1 MVDKQDL
8 PWNNAKPWVDKARN
22 KLKAKGEGR
31 KWEPTNMN
39 TKRGFQAGKGDHER
53 QSEVP
58 KEVYDLNYDLAFG
71 NITRE
76 EYDQAILNLGYKGEG
91 ND

>member
-8 PWNNAKPWVDKARN
+8 PWNDAKPWVDKARK
-22 KLKAKGEGR
+22 KLKSKGEGR

-39 TKRGFQAGKGDHER
+39 TKRGFQSGKGDQER
-53 QSEVP
+53 KSKVP

-71 NITRE
+71 KITRE
-76 EYDQAILNLGYKGEG
+76 EYEAMLKDLGL
-91 ND
+91 

>member
-8 PWNNAKPWVDKARN
+8 PWNNAKPWADKARN
-22 KLKAKGEGR
+22 KMKAKAEGR

-39 TKRGFQAGKGDHER
+39 TKHGFQAGKGDQER
-53 QSEVP
+53 KSEVP

-76 EYDQAILNLGYKGEG
+76 EFEAKLKELLKP
-91 ND
+91 

>member
-8 PWNNAKPWVDKARN
+8 PWNDAKPWVDKARKKWRES
-22 KLKAKGEGR
+22 KLEGR

-39 TKRGFQAGKGDHER
+39 TKRGFGAGKGDAQRE
-53 QSEVP
+53 SDVP

-71 NITRE
+71 IITRE
-76 EYDQAILNLGYKGEG
+76 EFEAKLKELGL
-91 ND
+91 

>member
-1 MVDKQDL
+1 MVDKKDL
-8 PWNNAKPWVDKARN
+8 PWNDAKPWADKAR
-22 KLKAKGEGR
+22 KKWRQTQHEGR

-39 TKRGFQAGKGDHER
+39 TQRGFGAGKGDAPRE
-53 QSEVP
+53 SDVP

-76 EYDQAILNLGYKGEG
+76 EFEAKLNELGL
-91 ND
+91 

>member
-22 KLKAKGEGR
+22 KFTKKNNEGR

-39 TKRGFQAGKGDHER
+39 TKRGFGAGKGDEQR
-53 QSEVP
+53 ESNVP

-71 NITRE
+71 KITRE
-76 EYDQAILNLGYKGEG
+76 EFDAKLKELGL
-91 ND
+91 

>member
-8 PWNNAKPWVDKARN
+8 PWNNAKPWLDKARKKWKES
-22 KLKAKGEGR
+22 KLDGR

-39 TKRGFQAGKGDHER
+39 TKRGFGAGKGDAQRE
-53 QSEVP
+53 SDVS

-71 NITRE
+71 KITRK
-76 EYDQAILNLGYKGEG
+76 EYEAELKKLGL
-91 ND
+91 

>member
-1 MVDKQDL
+1 MVDSQDL

-22 KLKAKGEGR
+22 KMKAKGEGR

-39 TKRGFQAGKGDHER
+39 TKRGFGAGKGDAPRE
-53 QSEVP
+53 SEVP

-71 NITRE
+71 KITRE
-76 EYDQAILNLGYKGEG
+76 EFEAMLKKLLKP
-91 ND
+91 

>member
-1 MVDKQDL
+1 MVDKKDL
-8 PWNNAKPWVDKARN
+8 PWNDAKPWADEARRKWKKTN
-22 KLKAKGEGR
+22 KEGR

-39 TKRGFQAGKGDHER
+39 TKRGFQAGKGDQER
-53 QSEVP
+53 PMEVD

-76 EYDQAILNLGYKGEG
+76 EFEAKLKELGG
-91 ND
+91 